1 MDKIGLCDM
10 LRYGLLRARSFG
22 EDYELSRYV
31 ALWHATLT
39 WGCYGAVAIYLFYYI
54 RFVRFGALCPVG
66 AILDR
71 LGAGGRHISSWMW
84 SNIQPVP

>member
-39 WGCYGAVAIYLFYYI
+39 WGCYGAVAIYLFLLYQI
-54 RFVRFGALCPVG
+54 CKIWGLMPRRG
-66 AILDR
+66 D
-71 LGAGGRHISSWMW
+71 S
-84 SNIQPVP
+84 